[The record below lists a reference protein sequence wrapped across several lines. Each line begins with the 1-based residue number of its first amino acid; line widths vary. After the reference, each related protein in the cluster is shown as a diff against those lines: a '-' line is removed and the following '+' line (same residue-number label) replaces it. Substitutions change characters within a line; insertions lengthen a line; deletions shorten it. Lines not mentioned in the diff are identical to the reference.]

1 MGSSTNA
8 YGTQYSPAEQALPII
23 GNVVGNILAPGWG
36 GYAGRGIGQG
46 VANEF
51 AVGDAAGAPAG
62 TQASAETNMGGI
74 FQGAGLSGFWNN
86 FLEPQLL
93 GGPSAG
99 EGGGSIGGLQGI
111 VGAQQGAGDYP
122 YYGPYASSAPAG
134 GNMGSAP
141 SGGNIGG
148 FPVGGGGYSYSPNV
162 PQGVPASIPLQGY
175 LSGGSP
181 AQQQATALGQYGL
194 YNPQGF
200 ADLNMGEGLGLLNLG
215 GGSLGQGG
223 ASAGAGSGGLGSM
236 GGLGNLMSSG
246 QLGNLLN
253 MFGGSN
259 KSSAN
264 AIGNIAGTNAEGP
277 GVGAATSQ
285 YIADTQSGATDLS
298 NLDALFSAS
307 GAGG

>member
-8 YGTQYSPAEQALPII
+8 YGTQYSAGEQALPII
-23 GNVVGNILAPGWG
+23 GSVIGNILAPGWG

-62 TQASAETNMGGI
+62 TQASAETALGGL
-74 FQGAGLSGFWNN
+74 FQGQGLSGFWNN
-86 FLEPQLL
+86 FLAPQLT
-93 GGPSAG
+93 GGPGAG
-99 EGGGSIGGLQGI
+99 EGGGSIGGLEGI
-111 VGAQQGAGDYP
+111 LGAQSGAGNYP
-122 YYGPYASSAPAG
+122 YTGPYANTAPAG
-134 GNMGSAP
+134 SGGGSNMGSSP
-141 SGGNIGG
+141 LGGSSGI
-148 FPVGGGGYSYSPNV
+148 

-223 ASAGAGSGGLGSM
+223 ASSGVGTQSGGLGGLGS
-236 GGLGNLMSSG
+236 LGNLMNSG
-246 QLGNLLN
+246 QLAGLLSAFGNK
-253 MFGGSN
+253 GG
-259 KSSAN
+259 AN
-264 AIGNIAGTNAEGP
+264 LGGGVIAGTNAEGP
-277 GVGAATSQ
+277 GVANATSQ
-285 YIADTQSGATDLS
+285 AISSGSGIGDLS
-298 NLDALFSAS
+298 GGLGDATPTAIDVT
-307 GAGG
+307 G